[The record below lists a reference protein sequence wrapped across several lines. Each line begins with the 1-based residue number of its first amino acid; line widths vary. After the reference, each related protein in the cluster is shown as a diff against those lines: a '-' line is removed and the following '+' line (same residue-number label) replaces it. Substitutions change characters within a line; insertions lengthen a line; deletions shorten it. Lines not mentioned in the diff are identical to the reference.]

1 MLLEEYVADRV
12 RASETAAHIRELEL
26 LRVIRAADDGQGGDG
41 AKATRRSDAP
51 GEARETGW
59 SARRSAARARKA
71 ERVEARAARTSAIP
85 AVPRSSTLQPSTTKS
100 STTQPGTLQPSTTQ
114 PSTLQPSTTEPSTLQ
129 SSTTQPDAVSRQAER
144 EFQHLAR

>member
-26 LRVIRAADDGQGGDG
+26 LRVIRAADDGQDGDG

-59 SARRSAARARKA
+59 SARRNAARARKA
-71 ERVEARAARTSAIP
+71 ERVEARAARPSAIP
-85 AVPRSSTLQPSTTKS
+85 AVPRSSTQQPGSTQS
-100 STTQPGTLQPSTTQ
+100 STTQP
-114 PSTLQPSTTEPSTLQ
+114 
-129 SSTTQPDAVSRQAER
+129 STTQPDAVPRQTER
-144 EFQHLAR
+144 ELQHLAR